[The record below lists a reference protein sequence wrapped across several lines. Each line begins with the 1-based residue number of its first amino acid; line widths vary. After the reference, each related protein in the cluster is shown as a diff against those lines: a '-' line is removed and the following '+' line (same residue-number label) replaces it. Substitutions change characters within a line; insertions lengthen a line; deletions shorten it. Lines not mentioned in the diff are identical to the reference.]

1 MFGRIGFTFTHNK
14 TLCTFHS
21 FHVFFL
27 IRLRKFTK
35 NTHTHT
41 HTLLVNSSIAKP
53 ILACWECGL
62 QLLGDLMNIGFN
74 SITTRIKL
82 SCLTKL
88 VPYNLL
94 LLFRVNPWM
103 KMVYKSNSKCKI
115 SPFPTNMETC
125 NLFQVEYLCFKIGL
139 CDLAHTQGKAPSI
152 GNLL

>member
-1 MFGRIGFTFTHNK
+1 MATWAFFSPKQNPLYLSQFPCFFPHNVEK
-14 TLCTFHS
+14 IH
-21 FHVFFL
+21 
-27 IRLRKFTK
+27 KK
-35 NTHTHT
+35 HTHT

-82 SCLTKL
+82 SCLTKV

-125 NLFQVEYLCFKIGL
+125 NQFQVEYLCFKIGL